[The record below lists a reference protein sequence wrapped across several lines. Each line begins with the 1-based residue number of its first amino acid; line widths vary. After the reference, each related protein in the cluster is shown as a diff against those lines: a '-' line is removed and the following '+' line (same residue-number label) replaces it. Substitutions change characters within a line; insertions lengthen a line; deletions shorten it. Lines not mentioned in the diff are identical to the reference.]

1 MLRVKSTIQALKRL
15 STVTKVQNAI
25 EKNFMLFVVI
35 QALKR
40 SVMLISSACSVHL
53 SQIVIWYT
61 AVKLLKS
68 RTLQTQTMITWSLQ

>member
-35 QALKR
+35 QALKK
-40 SVMLISSACSVHL
+40 SVMFLCMLCTPFTNRYLIYSG
-53 SQIVIWYT
+53 
-61 AVKLLKS
+61 
-68 RTLQTQTMITWSLQ
+68 

>member
-53 SQIVIWYT
+53 SQIVI
-61 AVKLLKS
+61 
-68 RTLQTQTMITWSLQ
+68 